1 MNPYRQLEKAF
12 FYFAFPGKMDILCI
26 RNHEWVDQ
34 IAMDGQEW
42 HKLSIERKIGTQI
55 GVWAE
60 QKEGNEKP
68 FVTISREFGA
78 EGWALGQRLEDLFNK
93 ETKYDP
99 PWVTYNKEILS
110 KLEQDQHLSAQ
121 LVESL
126 DKPEQ
131 NAITEFFDNY
141 FGNKPPRI
149 AIYKQTAR
157 VIKTL
162 ASNGHTIL
170 VGRGGCFITHEMNMG
185 FHVRCVAPFD
195 FRVQNIMKQK
205 NLSQKESETLIK
217 KMEKEQDAFIQDYFF
232 TDVSNPHYYDL
243 VINTS
248 RFTLNDAVDLVH
260 YSMEKRGL
268 LL

>member
-1 MNPYRQLEKAF
+1 MET
-12 FYFAFPGKMDILCI
+12 
-26 RNHEWVDQ
+26 
-34 IAMDGQEW
+34 DGQEW

-55 GVWAE
+55 GTWTE
-60 QKEGNEKP
+60 RKEKRDRS

-78 EGWALGQRLEDLFNK
+78 EGWILGQKLEHLLNK
-93 ETKYDP
+93 ENKHNP
-99 PWVTYNKEILS
+99 PWVAYNKEILK
-110 KLEQDQHLSAQ
+110 KLEEDQHLSAQ

-126 DKPEQ
+126 EKPEQ

-141 FGNKPPRI
+141 FGDKPSRI
-149 AIYKQTAR
+149 AIYKKTAR

-162 ASNGHTIL
+162 ASNGHVIL
-170 VGRGGCFITHEMNMG
+170 VGRGGCFITHKMNKG

-195 FRVQNIMKQK
+195 FRVQNIMKQQS
-205 NLSQKESETLIK
+205 LSQKDSEKLIQ
-217 KMEKEQDAFIQDYFF
+217 KMETERDAFVQDYFF

-248 RFTLNDAVDLVH
+248 RFTLDDAVDLIY

-268 LL
+268 L